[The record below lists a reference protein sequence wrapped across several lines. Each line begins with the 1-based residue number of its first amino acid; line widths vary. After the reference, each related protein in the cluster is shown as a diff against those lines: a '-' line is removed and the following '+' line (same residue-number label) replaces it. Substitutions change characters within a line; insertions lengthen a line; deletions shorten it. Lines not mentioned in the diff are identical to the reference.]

1 MSEVKEAN
9 KFLAK
14 KADCVRTY
22 LNAIGRIPLL
32 DKNREVEL
40 AQIIQGIKPG
50 NTQEAKDELVA
61 ANLRLVV
68 SIAKR
73 YQRKGLPFLLLQD
86 LIQEGS
92 LGVIR
97 AAEKFNPEK
106 GYKFSTYS
114 TWWIRQFITKAISQ
128 QVREIRWPGHF
139 VETVGQLNKLEREIA
154 VTGQRPTAERV
165 AEEWLALEE
174 VNIRDTRIKT
184 IRARLKDGCDRG
196 YAIAAV
202 IERIKEI
209 RQLSREPISL
219 NIKIGERREMD
230 LEETLASPSDNGV
243 EWLVLREAI
252 ERHLSQLP
260 DNERHIITRRF
271 GLDGADPENLA
282 EIGRG
287 MSLTRERVRQLEAQA
302 KQRLKTWMSELRS
315 CL

>member
-174 VNIRDTRIKT
+174 ANIRDTRIKT
-184 IRARLKDGCDRG
+184 IRARLKDGCDRR

-202 IERIKEI
+202 VERIKEI

-230 LEETLASPSDNGV
+230 LEETLASPSDSNLDL
-243 EWLVLREAI
+243 LVLRSLI
-252 ERHLSQLP
+252 ENHLLKLP
-260 DNERHIITRRF
+260 DNERHVITRRF